1 MVHKNYSS
9 QERKFKEVNEGQKN
23 WMTYQIVNRKIE
35 QKINRLNNFFVG
47 MIQWR
52 SKSEFK

>member
-9 QERKFKEVNEGQKN
+9 QERKFKKVNEGQKN
-23 WMTYQIVNRKIE
+23 WITYQIVNRKIE